1 MHCKGF
7 RVWKCRGVERCT
19 YRLHR
24 VLQSSNA
31 VHSMCF
37 CNTLV
42 HTMRYCNTLVQA
54 ALRPCI
60 VCSELHAE
68 EPDTE
73 GGRVTRHTSHV
84 TRHTSHV
91 IRNMSHATRHMSH
104 VTRHT
109 SHVPGKALITNKRSL
124 HHALQVPSPSPK
136 HNRKPLTASQ
146 LLTCRNA
153 SRGSPPYT
161 SPPHATWRTSP
172 ACRVTCDV

>member
-1 MHCKGF
+1 MRFIPCAF
-7 RVWKCRGVERCT
+7 VTLWFTLCDIVTLWFTLCNIVTLWCRPRYDPALYAVSCT
-19 YRLHR
+19 LKS
-24 VLQSSNA
+24 QI
-31 VHSMCF
+31 
-37 CNTLV
+37 
-42 HTMRYCNTLVQA
+42 QK
-54 ALRPCI
+54 
-60 VCSELHAE
+60 
-68 EPDTE
+68 E
-73 GGRVTRHTSHV
+73 GESHV

-91 IRNMSHATRHMSH
+91 SRHTSH

-153 SRGSPPYT
+153 SRGSPLCT